1 MRVVFA
7 EAVNMGSEDGIG
19 EGMSESTVSITLC
32 GIDLA
37 LIYPADLDEEI
48 WPYFWHIANDSQPE
62 APPATLRLYR
72 QASGRLE
79 LHRDGALVWKDL
91 SWPEALHPLLDE
103 IGRVV
108 AAASVRPVLRAAAVA
123 HEGKVV
129 LIAGPPGCGKTSLA
143 AWLVDKGFRFLADD
157 LVCLGDAKT
166 SVWPGSL
173 ALAPHAQASA
183 RILSSP
189 AFIDAY
195 ASLTHAG
202 AVIKPEARAE
212 EHAAEWPCA
221 LVLIPQ
227 RHEGAEPELQTVS
240 SDRCRFFLELAQHP
254 DQRISAATEA
264 KLTDFARQV
273 PVVRVRFGQPGDW
286 LDSFLHRTLDAGLPA
301 ANAAHQHKTEARQQ
315 LDTVAA
321 VTVHPAGDWFFPKP
335 ATAAPR
341 RRLSIGMATFD
352 DYDGVYFTLQALRLY
367 HPEVAD
373 DLEFLVVDNNPNGIC
388 GDALRR
394 FAKGSGGFRYIPVS
408 ESIGTA
414 VRDVVMQEAA
424 GEHVVCL
431 DCHVLLVPGALAR
444 LLDYFEQHPDSND
457 LLQGPLVSDDL
468 TSLSTHWKAEWAG
481 GMYGTWALDAAGR
494 DPEAPPFDIPMQG
507 LGLYA
512 CRRAAWPGYN
522 KLFRGFGG
530 EEGYI
535 HEKFRQAGGRTL
547 CLPFLRWIHRF
558 DRPMGAPYTISWH
571 DRIRNYMIGFDELGL
586 PMDEMLAHFR
596 EHVGP
601 SAEPIIRNCWEELE
615 RLRVAQPG

>member
-1 MRVVFA
+1 
-7 EAVNMGSEDGIG
+7 
-19 EGMSESTVSITLC
+19 MSESTLSIRLC

-37 LIYPADLDEEI
+37 LIYPEDLDEEI
-48 WPYFWHIANDSQPE
+48 WPYFWHVAEDRQLEFPQ
-62 APPATLRLYR
+62 ATLRLHR
-72 QASGRLE
+72 QDSGWLE
-79 LHRDGALVWKDL
+79 LHRDGVLVWKDL
-91 SWPEALHPLLDE
+91 FWPDALHPLLDE
-103 IGRVV
+103 IGRVM
-108 AAASVRPVLRAAAVA
+108 AAVSIRPILRAAAVA

-143 AWLVDKGFRFLADD
+143 AWLVGQGFQFLADD
-157 LVCLGDAKT
+157 LVCLGDAEA
-166 SVWPGSL
+166 SVRPVSL
-173 ALAPHAQASA
+173 ALAPHTAISA

-189 AFIDAY
+189 PFIDAY
-195 ASLTHAG
+195 ASLTQAG
-202 AVIKPEARAE
+202 AVIKPEALAE
-212 EHAAEWPCA
+212 GHAAEWPCA
-221 LVLIPQ
+221 LVLVPQ
-227 RHEGAEPELQTVS
+227 RHEGAEPDLQTVS
-240 SDRCRFFLELAQHP
+240 SDRRRFFLELAQHP
-254 DQRISAATEA
+254 DQRISAAIEA
-264 KLTDFARQV
+264 KLTDFAHQV
-273 PVVRVRFGQPGDW
+273 PVVKARFGQPGDW
-286 LDSFLHRTLDAGLPA
+286 LDSFLRRTLDAGLPVV
-301 ANAAHQHKTEARQQ
+301 NAAHQAKIEARQQ
-315 LDTVAA
+315 SNAVSAA
-321 VTVHPAGDWFFPKP
+321 TERPAGDWFFPKP
-335 ATAAPR
+335 AIAAPR
-341 RRLSIGMATFD
+341 KRLSIGMATFD

-367 HPEVAD
+367 HPDVVD
-373 DLEFLVVDNNPNGIC
+373 DLEFLVVDNNPNGMC

-394 FAKGSGGFRYIPVS
+394 LAKSSAGFRYIPVA

-414 VRDVVMQEAA
+414 VRDFVMQEAA

-444 LLDYFEQHPDSND
+444 LLRYFEEHPGSND

-468 TSLSTHWKAEWAG
+468 IALSTHWKAEWSG
-481 GMYGTWALDAAGR
+481 GMYGTWALDPAGR
-494 DPEAPPFDIPMQG
+494 DPEASSFDIPMQG

-596 EHVGP
+596 AHVGP
-601 SAEPIIRNCWEELE
+601 SAEPIIRNCREELE
-615 RLRVAQPG
+615 RLRMAQPS